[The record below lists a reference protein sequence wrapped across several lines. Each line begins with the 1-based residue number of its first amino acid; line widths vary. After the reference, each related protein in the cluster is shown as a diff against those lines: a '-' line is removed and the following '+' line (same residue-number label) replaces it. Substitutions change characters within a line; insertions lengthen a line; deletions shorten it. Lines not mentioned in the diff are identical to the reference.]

1 MASTLSSQS
10 LASQSVTGTKEMRP
24 VRIRTITAGVPLR
37 TPEDRAPFERAIALL
52 ARARTRVEAAGYELQ
67 TVRIATQPM
76 LAGADPD
83 SRKQALPALE
93 ALDRLAAQYGVIT
106 NIGPLLTNDVVD
118 PELGAWCAEL
128 VRRTRTISFSVR
140 IASAAGGVHRK
151 ACLTAADI
159 TRALETALPGG
170 VANFR
175 FAAAANVPP
184 GTPFFPVG
192 YHEGD
197 PAIAI
202 GLESASLVQSAMAG
216 ATDAADAEQRLRHRM
231 NEVLREV
238 EAIGVELAASERVRY
253 LGIDAS
259 PAPGLDRS
267 IGAAIEAFTH
277 VPFGSASTLT
287 ACATITAVLK
297 SLSVKTCG
305 YSGLMLPVLED
316 PVLAAR
322 AREGRYGI
330 EELLLYSTVCGTG
343 LDVVPIPGD
352 TPVESIARVIDDLA
366 TLSAKLSKPLSTRL
380 FPAPGAKA
388 GDAVRFDDPHLTE
401 TSVFAVD

>member
-1 MASTLSSQS
+1 M
-10 LASQSVTGTKEMRP
+10 
-24 VRIRTITAGVPLR
+24 RIRTITAGVSLKSPD
-37 TPEDRAPFERAIALL
+37 DRAPFEAAIELL
-52 ARARTRVEAAGYELQ
+52 ARARKRVEGAGYELQ

-76 LAGADPD
+76 LAGLDPAA
-83 SRKQALPALE
+83 RKAALPALE
-93 ALDRLAAQYGVIT
+93 MLDGLAVQHGVTT
-106 NIGPLLTNDVVD
+106 NIGPLLTQDSVD
-118 PELGAWCAEL
+118 RELGSWCTEL
-128 VRRTRTISFSVR
+128 VKRTRTMSFSVR
-140 IASAAGGVHRK
+140 IASAAGGAHRK
-151 ACLTAADI
+151 ACQTAADV
-159 TRALETALPGG
+159 TRVLATALPGG

-175 FAAAANVPP
+175 FAAAANIPP

-192 YHEGD
+192 YHEGE

-202 GLESASLVQSAMAG
+202 GLESASLVQSAIAG
-216 ATDAADAEQRLRHRM
+216 AADAAQAEQRLRRDM
-231 NEVLREV
+231 NEALRAVEV
-238 EAIGVELAASERVRY
+238 IGVELAGRERVRY

-267 IGAAIEAFTH
+267 IGAAIEAFTQ

-297 SLSVKTCG
+297 SLGVKTCG

-322 AREGRYGI
+322 ATERRYGI

-352 TPVESIARVIDDLA
+352 TPVESIARVIDDVA
-366 TLSAKLSKPLSTRL
+366 SLSAKLSKPLSTRL

-388 GDAVRFDDPHLTE
+388 GDPVRFDDPHLTE
-401 TSVFAVD
+401 TVVFAVD